1 MSGERLSAVD
11 AAWFQMDGP
20 ENAADVVA
28 LLTFRALPEEAK
40 VRALLEER
48 LLASPRF
55 RQRAVRGGPLLGR
68 PRWRDVDPVRLDEH
82 LVLHH
87 LPSARGAALRDV
99 VGAVA
104 SERLDGGRPLWR
116 IHLVRA
122 PDGGA
127 LVVKIH
133 HCIADG
139 FALVGLL
146 LSFGDA
152 AAPAGAR
159 HALPASRRLAPW
171 VGAPMSARTLAG
183 RPLHTLRL
191 AARAGVIACALARI
205 AALRRDPPSLLS
217 RPLTGRQRLAWSS
230 GVPLRVVRRA
240 ARVRGATVN
249 DIVIAAVTGALRS
262 LLSAAG
268 ERVDALAVR
277 ALVPVNLRASPPAP
291 GEPLGNRFGL
301 IFVDL
306 PVSAPSVAARLERVR
321 AHTSWMKGR
330 PDAVATLAALAV
342 LGLLP
347 ARLEA
352 PLLRFF
358 AQKASVVVTNLPGP
372 RSPLVL
378 AGEPV
383 ESAMFWV
390 PHPATLGVGVS
401 VLSYA
406 GELRIGVRADEAV
419 LTDPGELVARFEAE
433 LAALC

>member
-1 MSGERLSAVD
+1 MVDERLGAVD
-11 AAWFQMDGP
+11 AAWFQMDRP
-20 ENAADVVA
+20 ENTADVLA
-28 LLTFRALPEEAK
+28 LLTFRALPAEAK
-40 VRALLEER
+40 LRALLEER

-55 RQRAVRGGPLLGR
+55 RQRAVAGGPLLGR
-68 PRWRDVDPVRLDEH
+68 PRWRDAGAVRLDEH
-82 LVLHH
+82 LLLHR

-104 SERLDGGRPLWR
+104 SQRLDGGQPLWR
-116 IHLVRA
+116 IHLVEA

-146 LSFGDA
+146 LSLGDA
-152 AAPAGAR
+152 SAPVGAR

-171 VGAPMSARTLAG
+171 LDASLSARALLR
-183 RPLHTLRL
+183 RPLSALRF
-191 AARAGVIACALARI
+191 ARRAGEVAGSLARI
-205 AALRRDPPSLLS
+205 VALRRDPPTILS
-217 RPLTGRQRLAWSS
+217 RPLTGRQRVAWSS

-249 DIVIAAVTGALRS
+249 DVVVAAVTGALRS

-291 GEPLGNRFGL
+291 GDPLGNRFGL
-301 IFVDL
+301 VFLDL
-306 PVSAPSVAARLERVR
+306 PVSAPSAAARLEQVR
-321 AHTSWMKGR
+321 AHTARMKGR

-352 PLLRFF
+352 PLLSFF
-358 AQKASVVVTNLPGP
+358 ARKASMVVTNVPGP

-390 PHPATLGVGVS
+390 PHPATLGIGVS

-419 LTDPGELVARFEAE
+419 LADPADLVVRFEAE